1 MRLLRCVARC
11 CTVLFVAHSLSA
23 QDGGALFKKSCASCH
38 DANIERVPNRETLHT
53 MSPEHVLEVMET
65 GAMISMASHLSPTE
79 RRAIAE
85 FVTEKPLGH
94 ALQRSPL
101 PRAMC
106 AGAPGVF
113 TESPRDRNGMPGART
128 SPTRVIRTPLWDLR
142 QNCRV

>member
-38 DANIERVPNRETLHT
+38 DANIERVPNREALHT
-53 MSPEHVLEVMET
+53 MSSEHVLEVMET
-65 GAMISMASHLSPTE
+65 GAMITMASHPSPAE

-94 ALQRSPL
+94 ALQISPL
-101 PRAMC
+101 PRAIVIITAAKVGTYSRNRRALAQSPFQSASFLSMFC
-106 AGAPGVF
+106 AV
-113 TESPRDRNGMPGART
+113 
-128 SPTRVIRTPLWDLR
+128 
-142 QNCRV
+142 